1 MSRVI
6 LGCGNFGGIGSSPAF
21 FGAGETE
28 AEAHDLMDAA
38 WEAGITTFDT
48 ADAYGGGR
56 SESFIGS
63 WLRAK
68 GPEVRERIVLAT
80 KTFNPMGEGEDSGL
94 SAERIRRQI
103 DASLTRLGVDAVPLY
118 LAHAMDPNVTIGET
132 IGAFEELVG
141 EGMIRSYGG
150 SNVDAAWLE
159 EALRHGRPAWAQ
171 NSYSLLER
179 EDENEAIRICVREG
193 LGYTPYSPLAGGWL
207 TGKYRRGEE
216 PPPGSR
222 MTLRPDPYLHF
233 QDDRVFDALEAF
245 EAQARERGTS
255 PAALAIAWL
264 LGDPN
269 VTAVVV
275 GPRRPDQLRPAL
287 EALDL
292 QLSPSERDQ
301 LATTLRMSVLVIPEH
316 DVRRLLPMD
325 ECIEAMESVLRS
337 LARGELHQP
346 LRFVTRPPGAESLMG
361 FMPAHRS
368 GDGSTWSLKEIVIAP
383 GNPARGLD
391 DAPGRRSP
399 PRRRDRRAAGD
410 PERVADHRDPDG
422 RRVRRRHAG
431 TRPTRSAHGRDPR
444 RRCAGA
450 LARGRDA
457 LGARRRRDPVVEP
470 PGRRDR
476 RGCARGRRHR
486 VHVHERARA
495 DPPARV
501 ARTGHARERRG
512 LEPPEHP

>member
-1 MSRVI
+1 MQHRALGRSGVEVSRII

-28 AEAHDLMDAA
+28 GEAHALMDAA

-56 SESFIGS
+56 SESYIGS
-63 WLRAK
+63 WLRSK

-80 KTFNPMGEGEDSGL
+80 KTFNPMAEGEDSGL

-103 DASLTRLGVDAVPLY
+103 RGSLTRLGVDGVPLY
-118 LAHAMDPNVTIGET
+118 LAHAMDPDVPVAET
-132 IGAFEELVG
+132 IGTFAELVE
-141 EGMIRSYGG
+141 EGTIQAYGG

-179 EDENEAIRICVREG
+179 EDEEEAIKICIRDG

-216 PPPGSR
+216 PPAGSR
-222 MTLRPDPYLHF
+222 MTLRPDSYLHF

-245 EAQARERGTS
+245 EERARARNTS

-269 VTAVVV
+269 VTAVIV
-275 GPRRPDQLRPAL
+275 GPRRAEHLGPAL

-301 LATTLRMSVLVIPEH
+301 LA
-316 DVRRLLPMD
+316 
-325 ECIEAMESVLRS
+325 
-337 LARGELHQP
+337 
-346 LRFVTRPPGAESLMG
+346 
-361 FMPAHRS
+361 
-368 GDGSTWSLKEIVIAP
+368 
-383 GNPARGLD
+383 
-391 DAPGRRSP
+391 
-399 PRRRDRRAAGD
+399 
-410 PERVADHRDPDG
+410 
-422 RRVRRRHAG
+422 
-431 TRPTRSAHGRDPR
+431 
-444 RRCAGA
+444 A
-450 LARGRDA
+450 LF
-457 LGARRRRDPVVEP
+457 E
-470 PGRRDR
+470 
-476 RGCARGRRHR
+476 
-486 VHVHERARA
+486 
-495 DPPARV
+495 
-501 ARTGHARERRG
+501 
-512 LEPPEHP
+512 

>member
-1 MSRVI
+1 MEHRALGRSGVDVSRVI

-28 AEAHDLMDAA
+28 AEAHALMDAA

-63 WLRAK
+63 WLRSR

-94 SAERIRRQI
+94 SAGRIRRQI
-103 DASLTRLGVDAVPLY
+103 DASLRRLGVDAVPLY
-118 LAHAMDPNVTIGET
+118 LAHATDPNVAIAET
-132 IGAFEELVG
+132 IGTFEELVR
-141 EGMIRSYGG
+141 EGRIRSYGG

-245 EAQARERGTS
+245 EAQARAHGTS

-275 GPRRPDQLRPAL
+275 GPRRPDQLHPAL

-301 LATTLRMSVLVIPEH
+301 LATLF
-316 DVRRLLPMD
+316 
-325 ECIEAMESVLRS
+325 A
-337 LARGELHQP
+337 
-346 LRFVTRPPGAESLMG
+346 
-361 FMPAHRS
+361 
-368 GDGSTWSLKEIVIAP
+368 
-383 GNPARGLD
+383 
-391 DAPGRRSP
+391 
-399 PRRRDRRAAGD
+399 
-410 PERVADHRDPDG
+410 
-422 RRVRRRHAG
+422 
-431 TRPTRSAHGRDPR
+431 
-444 RRCAGA
+444 
-450 LARGRDA
+450 
-457 LGARRRRDPVVEP
+457 
-470 PGRRDR
+470 
-476 RGCARGRRHR
+476 
-486 VHVHERARA
+486 
-495 DPPARV
+495 
-501 ARTGHARERRG
+501 
-512 LEPPEHP
+512 

>member
-1 MSRVI
+1 MQHRALGRSGVEVSRII
-6 LGCGNFGGIGSSPAF
+6 LGCGGFGGIGSSPAF

-28 AEAHDLMDAA
+28 GEAHALMDAA

-63 WLRAK
+63 WLRSK

-80 KTFNPMGEGEDSGL
+80 KTFNPMAEGEDSGL

-103 DASLTRLGVDAVPLY
+103 QGSLTRLGVDGVPLY
-118 LAHAMDPNVTIGET
+118 LAHAMDPEVPVAET
-132 IGAFEELVG
+132 IGTFAELVD
-141 EGMIRSYGG
+141 EGTIRAYGG

-179 EDENEAIRICVREG
+179 EDEEEAIRICIRDG

-216 PPPGSR
+216 PPAGSR

-245 EAQARERGTS
+245 EERARDAKHL

-269 VTAVVV
+269 VTAVIV
-275 GPRRPDQLRPAL
+275 GPRRAEQLRPAL

-301 LATTLRMSVLVIPEH
+301 LA
-316 DVRRLLPMD
+316 
-325 ECIEAMESVLRS
+325 
-337 LARGELHQP
+337 
-346 LRFVTRPPGAESLMG
+346 
-361 FMPAHRS
+361 
-368 GDGSTWSLKEIVIAP
+368 
-383 GNPARGLD
+383 
-391 DAPGRRSP
+391 
-399 PRRRDRRAAGD
+399 
-410 PERVADHRDPDG
+410 
-422 RRVRRRHAG
+422 
-431 TRPTRSAHGRDPR
+431 
-444 RRCAGA
+444 A
-450 LARGRDA
+450 LF
-457 LGARRRRDPVVEP
+457 E
-470 PGRRDR
+470 
-476 RGCARGRRHR
+476 
-486 VHVHERARA
+486 
-495 DPPARV
+495 
-501 ARTGHARERRG
+501 
-512 LEPPEHP
+512 